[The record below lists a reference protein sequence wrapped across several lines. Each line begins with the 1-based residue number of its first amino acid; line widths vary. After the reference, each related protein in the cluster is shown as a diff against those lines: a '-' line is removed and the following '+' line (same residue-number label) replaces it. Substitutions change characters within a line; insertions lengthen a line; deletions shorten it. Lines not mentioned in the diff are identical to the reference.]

1 MLSFVFRSVAV
12 AVWCLSTACSRA
24 PLEISGTVE
33 ARRVTLSSE
42 LQARVMRVHAREG
55 ARVKAGDV
63 LVELD
68 DAVPR
73 ANLAEASARRAQAEA
88 QLAEFVAGA
97 RAEEREQARAALE
110 AAEAKL
116 ALAKLGARDER
127 IAQLAALGAA
137 IAARIR
143 LAEVSLQRAEALA
156 KSGPGTQA
164 EVDAARAELDA
175 LGADRARNAAEL
187 AEAKLG
193 ARPEE
198 LRALE
203 AAVADARARRALVDA
218 GPRVEVIEAA
228 RAAVSAA
235 KAAETSAAELVA
247 RCTVRAPVDATLEVL
262 DYEPGEVAP
271 LGAPMLALA
280 ETRALRVRTYAPQQV
295 LGDLQANHRVPVIV
309 DGFPGRPLE
318 ARVERIWD
326 EPEFTAGNVQTSD
339 DRLLLVFRVDLELAP
354 SDDPPVRPGTSVI
367 VEFAKRAP

>member
-1 MLSFVFRSVAV
+1 MLSFAFRCIAV
-12 AVWCLSTACSRA
+12 AAWLLSSACSRA

-42 LQARVMRVHAREG
+42 LQARVTRVHAREG
-55 ARVKAGDV
+55 ASVKAGDV

-88 QLAEFVAGA
+88 QLAELVAGA

-127 IAQLAALGAA
+127 IAQLEALGAA

-175 LGADRARNAAEL
+175 LGADRARNTAEL

-203 AAVADARARRALVDA
+203 AAVADARARCALVEA
-218 GPRVEVIEAA
+218 GPRAEVIEAA

-235 KAAETSAAELVA
+235 KAAEAAAAELVA

-262 DYEPGEVAP
+262 DYEPGEIAP
-271 LGAPMLALA
+271 LGAPLLALA
-280 ETRALRVRTYAPQQV
+280 ERGALRVRTYAPQQV
-295 LGDLQANHRVPVIV
+295 LGDLKANHRVPVIV

-354 SDDPPVRPGTSVI
+354 SDDPPLRPGTSVI